1 MGGEK
6 RATDDG
12 GAPTVNGRLER
23 TRLPSRLRGAPRE
36 QETKQE
42 NVRAWNPI
50 EKNVF
55 HEEEDFA
62 SGHRGVTGSRFVP
75 LP

>member
-6 RATDDG
+6 RAMDDG
-12 GAPTVNGRLER
+12 GAPTVNGRLGSMS
-23 TRLPSRLRGAPRE
+23 LPSRLRGAPRE

-50 EKNVF
+50 EKNVV
-55 HEEEDFA
+55 
-62 SGHRGVTGSRFVP
+62 S
-75 LP
+75 